1 MLACFIVYEFFL
13 LLTFGYSIWI
23 GNAFMV
29 ITELVMVLGLG
40 LLYFQCKKEK
50 EENLFLIMLGMLLMI
65 NAILIFVF
73 LGGPQISYKK
83 SIIPILFFF
92 LGVEKFFTEL
102 PKRIY
107 FLKMSEKLLGK

>member
-83 SIIPILFFF
+83 SIMPIFFFF
-92 LGVEKFFTEL
+92 LGAEKFSTGAHE
-102 PKRIY
+102 RIHS
-107 FLKMSEKLLGK
+107 LKISKKLLGE